1 MKIDRTLYK
10 GRPSEK
16 REPVEERCYDVLDEL
31 NIEYYR
37 ADHSPANTID
47 ECHGIEEVLGH
58 SICKNLFLSNR
69 QETDF
74 YLLLLPGDKPFK
86 TKILSRE
93 LGVSRLS
100 FGKEEYLEL
109 MSIKPGSVSVLGVLN
124 DRDNR
129 VRLLI
134 DREVYEDDYICCH
147 PCRNTSTLKIK
158 TEDVVKKIAPYS
170 GHDITVVDLPW
181 ETE

>member
-1 MKIDRTLYK
+1 MRTHI
-10 GRPSEK
+10 P
-16 REPVEERCYDVLDEL
+16 
-31 NIEYYR
+31 
-37 ADHSPANTID
+37 
-47 ECHGIEEVLGH
+47 
-58 SICKNLFLSNR
+58 LS
-69 QETDF
+69 
-74 YLLLLPGDKPFK
+74 LIHIFK

-158 TEDVVKKIAPYS
+158 TEEVVKKIAPYS